1 MGTLQFDAMELK
13 PLVMATVVVV
23 LAVAPSQ
30 TSDVLICNAMP
41 FHAKLFCA
49 LCSVTYT
56 YMIICDGACVCVC
69 AHVLRKDV
77 TMSGHT

>member
-30 TSDVLICNAMP
+30 TSDVLICHVMQCHFTP
-41 FHAKLFCA
+41 SCFVL
-49 LCSVTYT
+49 SV
-56 YMIICDGACVCVC
+56 V
-69 AHVLRKDV
+69 
-77 TMSGHT
+77 